1 METAPTTPARIAPKI
16 DLDYLIGQ
24 DKLKNQINFY
34 LESFNA
40 TQILPNILF
49 VGAKGA
55 GKTEFSV
62 ALARNLRHPL
72 TGGRPKPL
80 LTINSSTLKNVRQ
93 FVEDIFIRYVQDQAI
108 TLFFDEVHEL
118 PVSIQTAF
126 LTILNPNKKNA
137 NTLRFEDSELVF
149 DFKKVSFVFAT
160 TDPQMLIG
168 PFKDRCKI
176 LYMDDYKKS
185 ELSKIVRA
193 NLEDLTMADD
203 VAESVASVCR
213 GNARNAVLTA
223 KDAIFQYMKGR
234 RISHLDMAGWNKLR
248 DVLGIMPLGLET
260 AEVNVLKA
268 LEAYK
273 DGCSLNNL
281 SARTGYTT
289 GAIQREFESFLI
301 KNGLMTIGQGGRKIT
316 NDGRLMLNKIREIEA
331 AGAK

>member
-1 METAPTTPARIAPKI
+1 MDNNTTSRNPS
-16 DLDYLIGQ
+16 LDYLIGQ
-24 DKLKNQINFY
+24 TKLKNQINFY
-34 LESFNA
+34 LDSFHA
-40 TQILPNILF
+40 TQILPHILF

-126 LTILNPNKKNA
+126 LTVLNPNKKNM
-137 NTLRFEDSELVF
+137 NTLRYEDSELVF
-149 DFKKVSFVFAT
+149 NFNKVSFVFAT
-160 TDPQMLIG
+160 TDPQKLLG
-168 PFKDRCKI
+168 PFKDRCRV
-176 LYMDDYKKS
+176 LYMDDYQYS
-185 ELSKIVRA
+185 ELSEIVKM
-193 NLEDLTMADD
+193 NLEGLTLDDD

-223 KDAIFQYMKGR
+223 KDAIFQFMKSR
-234 RISHLDMAGWNKLR
+234 QIDNLSMKEWKELR
-248 DVLGIMPLGLET
+248 TILGIMPLGLET

-268 LEAYK
+268 LACYN

-281 SARTGYTT
+281 SAKTGYTT
-289 GAIQREFESFLI
+289 SAIQREFESYLV
-301 KNGLMTIGQGGRKIT
+301 KHNLMSIGQGGRKIT
-316 NDGRLMLNKIREIEA
+316 TAGREMLKKIEA
-331 AGAK
+331 IQKEQGVIS

>member
-1 METAPTTPARIAPKI
+1 MSDTSTNKI

-24 DKLKNQINFY
+24 EKLKGQINFY
-34 LESFNA
+34 LSSFHA
-40 TQILPNILF
+40 TQILPHILF

-93 FVEDIFIRYVQDQAI
+93 FVEDIYLRYVQDQAI

-118 PVSIQTAF
+118 PTQIQTAF
-126 LTILNPNKKNA
+126 LTVLNPNKRNS
-137 NTLRFEDSELVF
+137 NTLRYEDSELVF

-160 TDPQMLIG
+160 TDPQKLLG
-168 PFKDRCKI
+168 PFKDRCRV
-176 LYMDDYKKS
+176 LYMDDYKYS
-185 ELSKIVRA
+185 ELAQIVRA
-193 NLEDLTMADD
+193 NIEDLTIDDD
-203 VAESVASVCR
+203 VIESVASVCR
-213 GNARNAVLTA
+213 GNARNAVLMA

-234 RISHLDMAGWNKLR
+234 GISNLSKTDWEDLR
-248 DVLGIMPLGLET
+248 KILGIMPIGLET

-268 LEAYK
+268 LADYS

-281 SARTGYTT
+281 SAKTGYTT
-289 GAIQREFESFLI
+289 RAIQAEFEAYLV
-301 KNGLMTIGQGGRKIT
+301 KHDLMSIGQGGRRIT
-316 NDGRLMLNKIREIEA
+316 HKGREMLKEVLSYQRNQPS
-331 AGAK
+331 